1 VNVNPI
7 NAIIFD
13 LGGVLLDINY
23 RLTIEAFINLGCSD
37 FESIYTQQKQ
47 SQLFDDFE
55 TGKVSSETFRKSLQ
69 KQMEFSISNVE
80 FDNAWNKMLLQLPE
94 QRIELLEKLNKKFS
108 LFLLS
113 NTNEI
118 HIKAFKKIISSSIG
132 YERFENCFKK
142 VYFSS
147 EIGNRKPNASC
158 FEMVL
163 SENKLSAAKTLFID
177 DSIQHVEGAYKI
189 GIKTLL
195 IESGEE
201 LVSIFP
207 DTIL

>member
-1 VNVNPI
+1 MNVNPI

-23 RLTIEAFINLGCSD
+23 WLTIKGFNNLGCSD

>member
-1 VNVNPI
+1 MNPI

-23 RLTIEAFINLGCSD
+23 WLTIEAFNNLGCSD

-94 QRIELLEKLNKKFS
+94 KRIELLEKLNKKFS

>member
-23 RLTIEAFINLGCSD
+23 QLTIEAFNNLGCSD

-69 KQMEFSISNVE
+69 KQMQFSISNVE
-80 FDNAWNKMLLQLPE
+80 FDNAWNKLLLQLPE
-94 QRIELLEKLNKKFS
+94 KRIELLEKLNKKFS

-147 EIGNRKPNASC
+147 QIGNRKPNASC

>member
-1 VNVNPI
+1 MNVNPI

-23 RLTIEAFINLGCSD
+23 QLTIEAFNNLGCSD

>member
-1 VNVNPI
+1 MNVNPI

-23 RLTIEAFINLGCSD
+23 WLTIEAFNNLGCSD

-80 FDNAWNKMLLQLPE
+80 FDNAWNKMLLQFPE
-94 QRIELLEKLNKKFS
+94 KRIDLLEKLNKKFS

>member
-1 VNVNPI
+1 MNVNPI

-23 RLTIEAFINLGCSD
+23 WLTIEAFNNLGCSD
-37 FESIYTQQKQ
+37 FKSIYNQQKQ

-69 KQMEFSISNVE
+69 KQMQFSISNVE
-80 FDNAWNKMLLQLPE
+80 FDNAWNKMLLQFPE
-94 QRIELLEKLNKKFS
+94 KRIELLEKLNKKFS

-163 SENKLSAAKTLFID
+163 SENKLSAVKTLFID